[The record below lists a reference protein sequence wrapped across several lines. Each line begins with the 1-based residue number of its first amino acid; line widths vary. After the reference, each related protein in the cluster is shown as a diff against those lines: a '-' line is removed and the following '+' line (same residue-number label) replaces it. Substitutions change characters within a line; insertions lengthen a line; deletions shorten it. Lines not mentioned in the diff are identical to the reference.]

1 MSDKTQQEP
10 DDATQRRS
18 IPWHS
23 LADFR
28 IRQAQAEGKFDRIE
42 GFGRPFPWD
51 ESPDDE
57 NWWVRRKLVD
67 EGISVTHPMLA
78 IRGRIEVVRRE
89 ILLLEAEAEVRDRLD
104 ALDREIAHALNFPEA
119 GPPIAVLPLDVDAE
133 VAEWRRQRS
142 TLPPHLP

>member
-1 MSDKTQQEP
+1 MSDRTPPEP
-10 DDATQRRS
+10 DDPPQRRP

-42 GFGRPFPWD
+42 GLGKPFAWD

-57 NWWVRRKLVD
+57 NWWVRRKLLD
-67 EGISVTHPMLA
+67 EGISVDHPLLA

-89 ILLLEAEAEVRDRLD
+89 LLSLNEETAVRDRLE
-104 ALDREIAHALNFPEA
+104 ALNREIAHALTFPEP
-119 GPPIAVLPLDVDAE
+119 GPSIAVLPLDVEAE
-133 VAEWRRQRS
+133 VTEWRRRRTTVSPQTS
-142 TLPPHLP
+142 